1 MFPVLFHVGSSARMG
16 VSGEKKKP
24 KKKQKNKTKQNR
36 ARARAREKEE
46 QEEKKTVKGWY
57 YRLSHG
63 SFHEISLGFFSHKS
77 LWIEK

>member
-16 VSGEKKKP
+16 VSEKK
-24 KKKQKNKTKQNR
+24 KNKTKQNR